1 LSITASLIEIRKSI
15 NNLVKLYHKLF
26 SNKVSEMKVPTFI
39 SERVQKT
46 LTFSNKVSEMK
57 VRT

>member
-1 LSITASLIEIRKSI
+1 
-15 NNLVKLYHKLF
+15 
-26 SNKVSEMKVPTFI
+26 VSEMKVPTFI